1 MTTRCVVH
9 EAEAARDRTGRID
22 RLVAR
27 ASVAAE
33 EVRCHVGAAG
43 AFATSGVRSGVRDA
57 AGRRAD
63 RDREAWRR
71 YGEAV
76 DAIAA
81 EAEVRLV
88 GARAELDLALAGS
101 KRDLDTATARLLE
114 QWCGRLDDLKVQAAL
129 ARMDAGDDSEPAIA
143 QVEERVRGA
152 ARRAAALRDGS
163 EESLDLLRT
172 GVVEAFDLV
181 REGFDDAWVT
191 LRRVA
196 KVGR

>member
-33 EVRCHVGAAG
+33 EVRGHVGAAG
-43 AFATSGVRSGVRDA
+43 VRATTGVRDA
-57 AGRRAD
+57 AAERSD
-63 RDREAWRR
+63 RDRAAWRR

-81 EAEVRLV
+81 DAELRLV
-88 GARAELDLALAGS
+88 EARAELDLALAGS
-101 KRDLDTATARLLE
+101 KHDLDAATARLLD

-129 ARMDAGDDSEPAIA
+129 ARMEADDEADPAVA
-143 QVEERVRGA
+143 RVEERVRGA

-163 EESLDLLRT
+163 EESLEVLRT
-172 GVVEAFDLV
+172 GVVDAFDLV
-181 REGFDDAWVT
+181 REGFDDAWAT
-191 LRRVA
+191 LRRA
-196 KVGR
+196 ARVGR